1 MSDSKNSVEEE
12 MPAGV
17 RKLIVV
23 NHEYKKII
31 CRAKGCGR
39 AIKAVNLRKHL
50 QGRHRIGTSV
60 ARQASQVAR
69 GLKWDEEG
77 WRNVK
82 PEDGLASQVGIA
94 VKDAFRC
101 THCRH
106 YTSIFPEDVDVHWE
120 YYEHGVTEGS
130 KTEKVRIQAWYGNFS
145 DGYYHR
151 YWVVAGGMPSEWE
164 EAAPAEEAPVEE
176 AGQVEKAPA
185 AELNKKEIPDYISEE
200 SEVWSEEDG
209 REEWE
214 GCKEKEDLDGREGNC
229 LGWKRG
235 KAEDEGWEE
244 MAGDWDWVDMD

>member
-1 MSDSKNSVEEE
+1 MQDQKKNEAS
-12 MPAGV
+12 AGQNE
-17 RKLIVV
+17 RQQEQRSRGDASRRQEFNCCQSRIQEDYLQGQ
-23 NHEYKKII
+23 
-31 CRAKGCGR
+31 GCGR

-60 ARQASQVAR
+60 ARQASQVA
-69 GLKWDEEG
+69 
-77 WRNVK
+77 
-82 PEDGLASQVGIA
+82 PPQVGIA

-120 YYEHGVTEGS
+120 YYEHGVAEGS

-209 REEWE
+209 QEERERE
-214 GCKEKEDLDGREGNC
+214 GCKEKEKFDEWEGLC
-229 LGWKRG
+229 F
-235 KAEDEGWEE
+235 GWERGE
-244 MAGDWDWVDMD
+244 PENGGRDKMAGDWVVMH